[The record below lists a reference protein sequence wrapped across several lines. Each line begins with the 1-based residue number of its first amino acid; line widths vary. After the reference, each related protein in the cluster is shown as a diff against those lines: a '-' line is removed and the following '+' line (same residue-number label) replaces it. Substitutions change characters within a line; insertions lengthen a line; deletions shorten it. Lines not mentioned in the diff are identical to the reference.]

1 MGKGCEGIKELCCT
15 QGRVKARGA
24 SV

>member
-1 MGKGCEGIKELCCT
+1 MGKGCEGIKEFCCT
-15 QGRVKARGA
+15 QRRVKARGA